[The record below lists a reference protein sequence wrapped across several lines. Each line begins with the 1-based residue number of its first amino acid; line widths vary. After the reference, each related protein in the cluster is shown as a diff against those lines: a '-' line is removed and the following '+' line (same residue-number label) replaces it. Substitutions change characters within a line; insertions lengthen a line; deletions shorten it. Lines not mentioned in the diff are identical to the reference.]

1 MVLEEKESEE
11 ELPPPKRHRFHPGK
25 WFATF
30 GEKSENVALSGRSY
44 QFKYLGQWDID
55 ADAESVEGYDQQVVY
70 NDEDVNEA
78 LDTMVTA
85 MSK

>member
-1 MVLEEKESEE
+1 MLRS
-11 ELPPPKRHRFHPGK
+11 
-25 WFATF
+25 
-30 GEKSENVALSGRSY
+30 EKSENVALSGRSY